1 MADAYISADY
11 IYPLFALA
19 SYIVCNQ
26 RTKSVNSFVRF
37 LHTLSH
43 KGVQVGYI

>member
-26 RTKSVNSFVRF
+26 RTKLFTDFVR
-37 LHTLSH
+37 
-43 KGVQVGYI
+43 